1 MMFFSWF
8 KKLRSEHAE
17 RRMLKHFNE
26 INNEEKRL
34 ANMDVYQLAR
44 ALEEAQVR
52 KETYQVIVLQ
62 QMLAQRIAFITSKA
76 TIRAAWI
83 SGAIGFTG
91 VLVGA
96 ALAYLISKW

>member
-1 MMFFSWF
+1 MFFSWF